1 MRGQARAAQET
12 FPISSQLACQKA
24 LSKRQ
29 ITGPDLNASQTQ
41 PYVERHTTH
50 LTVLQG
56 TTRHLAWQLEITG
69 RY

>member
-1 MRGQARAAQET
+1 MAGQARAAQET
-12 FPISSQLACQKA
+12 FPICSQLACQKA
-24 LSKRQ
+24 LATRQ
-29 ITGPDLNASQTQ
+29 LTGPDLTASQTER
-41 PYVERHTTH
+41 YGVRHTTH